1 MWTQILAV
9 IAGLVAG
16 FVVVSLAMALSS
28 LIYKPPKDLDFQ
40 DRSAM
45 QLYMETLPLGA
56 FLLVLLGHALGA
68 FSGAFVCQLIVGT
81 PWQIGPMIIGG
92 FFLLGGLMNLR
103 MVPHPTWFAALD
115 LLSYLPAAWL
125 GGYLARLI

>member
-1 MWTQILAV
+1 MWTNTLAIV
-9 IAGLVAG
+9 AGLVAG
-16 FVVVSLAMALSS
+16 FVVVGLVMSLSS
-28 LIYKPPKDLDFQ
+28 LIYKPPKDLDFH

-45 QLYMETLPLGA
+45 QSYMQTLPFGA
-56 FLLVLLGHALGA
+56 FVLVLLGHALGA
-68 FSGAFVCQLIVGT
+68 LCGSFVCQLIVGT
-81 PWQIGPMIIGG
+81 PWQFGWMIIGG

-103 MVPHPTWFAALD
+103 MVPHPNWFAALD